1 MDYLVRKDAVL
12 PRTPPDYAPANWTR
26 GAIVMPSILE
36 LYGRRD
42 DTLFGADSRN
52 IVRRLERLELFRVLV
67 HLDVD
72 AGASSEL
79 SWRAT
84 RRSR

>member
-52 IVRRLERLELFRVLV
+52 IVRRLQRLELFEVLLR
-67 HLDVD
+67 LDVD
-72 AGASSEL
+72 AGACSEL
-79 SWRAT
+79 AWRAT
-84 RRSR
+84 RRFR